1 MKVPEFILRKLYVRG
16 SLRSTPNGFEFLLRN
31 TLGSGYTT
39 KLLPLQVDGNEL
51 HIESTRFYV
60 DHVIIPFASITEEN
74 PFTLAMNKD
83 IKIEV
88 EGALLSGEEHKIR
101 MGFMVKGL
109 GILEFT
115 FTDRDV

>member
-16 SLRSTPNGFEFLLRN
+16 SLRSTPNGFEFLLKN

-51 HIESTRFYV
+51 HIASTCFYV
-60 DHVIIPFASITEEN
+60 DHVTIPFASITEEN

-88 EGALLSGEEHKIR
+88 EGTLLSGEEHKIR
-101 MGFMVKGL
+101 MGFIVKGL
-109 GILEFT
+109 GVLEFT
-115 FTDRDV
+115 FTDREV

>member
-1 MKVPEFILRKLYVRG
+1 MKVPEIIRRKLYVRG
-16 SLRSTPNGFEFLLRN
+16 SLRRTPNGFEFLLKN

-39 KLLPLQVDGNEL
+39 KLLPLQVNGHEV
-51 HIESTRFYV
+51 HTESTSFYV
-60 DHVIIPFASITEEN
+60 DHVTIPFASITEEN

-88 EGALLSGEEHKIR
+88 KGTLLTEEEHKIR

-109 GILEFT
+109 GLLEFT
-115 FTDRDV
+115 FTDREV